1 MHKDPRFSGLFLNL
15 DRGSATPPS
24 LWQKIVGGVAA
35 LGVFALALTF
45 SVALFAVVITVGVVV
60 WGYLWWKTRA
70 VRKAMREHMAAEM
83 EARRAAG
90 AAHSGGAAATRGLII
105 EGEVIREVK
114 IDEPPAAEGGIAHEA
129 GRRSRP
135 PVRAGPERRRMLRA
149 GANGVLCAHRGRTPR
164 P

>member
-24 LWQKIVGGVAA
+24 LWQKIVGGVVMV
-35 LGVFALALTF
+35 GVFALALTF
-45 SVALFAVVITVGVVV
+45 SVALFAVVITVGAVA
-60 WGYLWWKTRA
+60 WGYFWWKTRA

-90 AAHSGGAAATRGLII
+90 AGTRGLII

-114 IDEPPAAEGGIAHEA
+114 VEDPPADA
-129 GRRSRP
+129 GRD
-135 PVRAGPERRRMLRA
+135 
-149 GANGVLCAHRGRTPR
+149 RT
-164 P
+164 